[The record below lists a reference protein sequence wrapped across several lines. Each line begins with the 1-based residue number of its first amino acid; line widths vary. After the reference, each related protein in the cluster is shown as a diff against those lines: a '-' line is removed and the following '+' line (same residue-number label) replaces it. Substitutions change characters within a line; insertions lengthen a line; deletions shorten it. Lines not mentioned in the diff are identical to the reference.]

1 MSLLWKIPIRIL
13 NTVIL
18 ALVFLWELF
27 ASSIAVARAALGR
40 EINSAS
46 AIIAVP
52 VDLRTDM
59 ATAALANFVT
69 LTPGTTS
76 LHVSDDRKTLYIHVL
91 DAPDPDEVVVGIKRA
106 FERRLKEIEQ

>member
-1 MSLLWKIPIRIL
+1 MTSVSRLSGIIGNL
-13 NTVIL
+13 TTL
-18 ALVFLWELF
+18 AFVFVRELIV
-27 ASSIAVARAALGR
+27 SSVAVARAALGR

-52 VDLRTDM
+52 VNLQSDM
-59 ATAALANFVT
+59 GVAMLANFIT

-76 LHVSDDRKTLYIHVL
+76 LHVSEDRKTIYIHVL
-91 DAPDPDEVVVGIKRA
+91 NAPAPDEVIADIKST

>member
-1 MSLLWKIPIRIL
+1 MSQLWKIPIRVL
-13 NTVIL
+13 NAVIL
-18 ALVFLWELF
+18 ALVFIRELF

-40 EINSAS
+40 ENNSAS

-52 VDLRTDM
+52 IALRSDM
-59 ATAALANFVT
+59 AITVLANCVT

-76 LHVSDDRKTLYIHVL
+76 LHVSDDRATLYIHVL
-91 DAPDPDEVVVGIKRA
+91 DAPDPDEVIVGIKRT

>member
-1 MSLLWKIPIRIL
+1 MTSISHLPGQIGKLSIL
-13 NTVIL
+13 VV
-18 ALVFLWELF
+18 VFLKELVL
-27 ASSIAVARAALGR
+27 SSLAVARAALGR

-52 VDLRTDM
+52 VDLQTDIGVAM
-59 ATAALANFVT
+59 LANFIT

-76 LHVSDDRKTLYIHVL
+76 LHVSDDRKTIYIHVL
-91 DAPDPDEVVVGIKRA
+91 NAPAPDEVIADIKST